1 MRLLQRL
8 VAGCLL
14 AGLALPATADER
26 WQALRG
32 AEARLEW
39 PAPGLMPKAEKAEGM
54 IVPLGYRIER
64 YFWKAQESG
73 GAFALVALRDFTE
86 TDHYISGRLDVAK
99 SAALLLKGLETPAI
113 TVLDTEDRKLPTG
126 FGLGIARRLSLGVR
140 ECLGLALYGA
150 ASGEPAPQKG
160 VPLSE
165 GSLRV
170 DALYCAKAGK
180 PLVIEDLPALAKG
193 LVAVTPGDGA
203 PEQRKD

>member
-1 MRLLQRL
+1 LA
-8 VAGCLL
+8 AGCLF
-14 AGLALPATADER
+14 GCIATTAAMAEER

-32 AEARLEW
+32 PEARVQW
-39 PAPGLMPKAEKAEGM
+39 PAPGLMPKPEKAEGM
-54 IVPLGYRIER
+54 VGPLGYRIER
-64 YFWKAQESG
+64 YFWKAQETG
-73 GAFALVALRDFTE
+73 GSFALVALRDFTE

-113 TVLDTEDRKLPTG
+113 TALDGEDRKLVTG
-126 FGLGIARRLSLGVR
+126 FGLGVARRLSLGVR

-150 ASGEPAPQKG
+150 ASGEPVPQKG
-160 VPLSE
+160 VPRSE

-180 PLVIEDLPALAKG
+180 PLAVEDLSALAKG
-193 LVAVTPGDGA
+193 LVAVTPGNGA